1 MKTRILWFLFF
12 ALAVPGGIAA
22 QSIRPFF
29 MEDDLVFK
37 PELLGEWK
45 LDGDVVEF
53 RDLGNKAYGAVLRD
67 GDQSAILFRVH
78 LFRIEQK
85 YFLDAQMTGIR
96 ESKPACTESSD
107 AHPGAIAV
115 TDRDFEL
122 DSEDSMFLNHQ
133 HLLLRAQLGEDK
145 NEFSIA
151 FLKKDWVRI
160 QEEAGRLSVA
170 HTRDDNRQL
179 LLIAESDDLRAWVRE
194 LPEESFERAG
204 KMQRAEAETNVGA
217 PVAATN
223 KP

>member
-1 MKTRILWFLFF
+1 M
-12 ALAVPGGIAA
+12 AVPVGIDA
-22 QSIRPFF
+22 QSIHPFF
-29 MEDDLVFK
+29 LEDDLAFK
-37 PELLGEWK
+37 PELVGEWK

-53 RDLGNKAYGAVLRD
+53 RDLGNKTYGAVLRD

-85 YFLDAQMTGIR
+85 YFLDAQVTGIR

-107 AHPGAIAV
+107 GHPAAIAV
-115 TDRDFEL
+115 TDHDFEL

-151 FLKKDWVRI
+151 FLKEDWARI
-160 QEEAGRLSVA
+160 QEEAGGLSVA
-170 HTRDDNRQL
+170 HTRDDNHQL

-194 LPEESFERAG
+194 LPEESFEGAE
-204 KMQRAEAETNVGA
+204 KMQRAETKTDSSA
-217 PVAATN
+217 VAA
-223 KP
+223 PSGQPQ